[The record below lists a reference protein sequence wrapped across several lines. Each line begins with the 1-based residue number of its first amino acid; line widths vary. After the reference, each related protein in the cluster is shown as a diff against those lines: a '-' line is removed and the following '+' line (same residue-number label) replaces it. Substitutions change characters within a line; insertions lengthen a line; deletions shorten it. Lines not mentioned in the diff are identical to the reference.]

1 MKKLILITA
10 VMIASVA
17 LIFGCSDQRPASTA
31 ATQSGTPEGGV
42 TLETRIGDLSFTHDF
57 ATGYPT
63 DETIS
68 LLFNEIDFQRAC
80 QAYIWSIPLVSFAQW
95 QYAYNVTLGAE
106 NGQIVFLN
114 GYDDIL
120 GGLTFN
126 ATTPYA
132 LVFIDLGEEPWVVH
146 MPEGEVRGA
155 AHDMWQM
162 EITSMTKPGKYVF
175 VGPGQTAPAGAAK
188 AGYAVHQAPTS
199 SIFLGIRL
207 IPTDPNERKAL
218 LDNVE
223 IYPFAE
229 RSNPK
234 PRGFTTP
241 QGRRWSAAHP
251 RGMEF
256 WHRLSDIISKEPVFE
271 RDRFF
276 MAMLAPLGIEKGKPF
291 APTEQQ
297 KQILTEA
304 VLVGEAMA
312 KAIDFKKSP
321 RLQDAHY
328 VEGSGWDID
337 TTSPTDQRREYY
349 DALDGRASWFYEA
362 VSNNMAMHG
371 METGKGQVYLTSY
384 KDNDGDWLDGARNY
398 TLHIPPN
405 APAELFWSLTL
416 YEVDGRD
423 IIHNQ
428 YKVTDRSSRMDLLT
442 NQDGS
447 VDLYFGPDE
456 PTGKKQNWIPT
467 EAGRA
472 FFAMLRFYSPGPTL
486 LDRSWILPDIEKAK

>member
-1 MKKLILITA
+1 MPRRT
-10 VMIASVA
+10 V
-17 LIFGCSDQRPASTA
+17 
-31 ATQSGTPEGGV
+31 
-42 TLETRIGDLSFTHDF
+42 ETRIGDAELHPRFRERVPDGRDQ
-57 ATGYPT
+57 AK
-63 DETIS
+63 
-68 LLFNEIDFQRAC
+68 LFDEIDFQRAC
-80 QAYIWSIPLVSFAQW
+80 QAYIWSIPLVSMAQW

-162 EITSMTKPGKYVF
+162 EITPITKPGKYVF
-175 VGPGQTAPAGAAK
+175 VGPGQKAPAGAEK
-188 AGYAVHQAPTS
+188 AGYTVHQAPTN

-207 IPTDPNERKAL
+207 IPDDPDERMAL
-218 LDNVE
+218 LKKVD
-223 IYPFAE
+223 IYPYAE
-229 RSNPK
+229 RSEPR
-234 PRGFTTP
+234 PRGYITP
-241 QGRRWSAAHP
+241 NGKTLVGGPSPRHGVLAAPVGHHQQGAGIRT
-251 RGMEF
+251 G
-256 WHRLSDIISKEPVFE
+256 PVLHGHA
-271 RDRFF
+271 RTSGYR
-276 MAMLAPLGIEKGKPF
+276 KGQ
-291 APTEQQ
+291 ALQANRATRTR
-297 KQILTEA
+297 ILTEG

-312 KAIDFKKSP
+312 KAIDFEKSP
-321 RLQDAHY
+321 RLADAHY
-328 VEGSGWDID
+328 VDGSGWDID
-337 TTSPTDQRREYY
+337 TTSPTDQRREHY

-362 VSNNMAMHG
+362 VTNNKAMHG

-384 KDNDGDWLDGARNY
+384 KDKDGDWLDGARNY
-398 TLHIPPN
+398 TLHIPPD

-416 YEVDGRD
+416 YEVNGRD

-442 NQDGS
+442 NPDGS

-456 PTGKKQNWIPT
+456 PKGKKQNWIPT
-467 EAGRA
+467 EPGRA
-472 FFAMLRFYSPGPTL
+472 FFAMLRFYSPEKGLGGPYLGAAGHRKGTL
-486 LDRSWILPDIEKAK
+486 KRTGGEKVPDTFSPTDQGLAKGNSQTYERRRE

>member
-17 LIFGCSDQRPASTA
+17 LISGCSDQRPASTA

-188 AGYAVHQAPTS
+188 AGYTVHQAPTN

-321 RLQDAHY
+321 RLRDAHY

-362 VSNNMAMHG
+362 VTNNMAMHG

>member
-1 MKKLILITA
+1 MRN
-10 VMIASVA
+10 VMISA
-17 LIFGCSDQRPASTA
+17 LLICMLLFAPLAVQAQETVD
-31 ATQSGTPEGGV
+31 
-42 TLETRIGDLSFTHDF
+42 TRIGELQFTHDF

-63 DETIS
+63 DKTIAT
-68 LLFNEIDFQRAC
+68 LFDEIDFQRAS
-80 QAYIWSIPLVSFAQW
+80 QAYLWSIPLVSMAQW

-106 NGQIVFLN
+106 NGQITFLN

-132 LVFIDLGEEPWVVH
+132 LVFIDLAKEPWIVH

-162 EITSMTKPGKYVF
+162 EITTMTKPGKYVF
-175 VGPGQTAPAGAAK
+175 VGPGQGVPAGAEK
-188 AGYAVHQAPTS
+188 AGYMVHKTPTN

-207 IPTDPNERKAL
+207 IPTAPDERMELLNNVNIYPYAERK
-218 LDNVE
+218 NP
-223 IYPFAE
+223 IP
-229 RSNPK
+229 RSYI
-234 PRGFTTP
+234 TP
-241 QGRRWSAAHP
+241 NGKRWSAAHP
-251 RGMEF
+251 RGMEY
-256 WHRLSDIISKEPVFE
+256 WQRLSDIINKEPVFE

-291 APTEQQ
+291 QPTDRQ
-297 KQILTEA
+297 KRILTEG

-312 KAIDFKKSP
+312 KAIDFDKS
-321 RLQDAHY
+321 RLADAHY
-328 VEGSGWDID
+328 VDGSRWDID
-337 TTSPTDQRREYY
+337 TTSPTDQRREHY

-362 VSNNMAMHG
+362 VTNNIAMHG
-371 METGKGQVYLTSY
+371 MKTGKGQVYLTSY
-384 KDNDGDWLDGARNY
+384 KDSAGDWLDGARNY

-405 APAELFWSLTL
+405 APAKLFWSLTL

-423 IIHNQ
+423 IIHNTQ
-428 YKVTDRSSRMDLLT
+428 KVTDRSSRMNLLS
-442 NQDGS
+442 NEDGS

-456 PTGKKQNWIPT
+456 PEGKQQNWIPT

-472 FFAMLRFYSPGPTL
+472 FFAMMRFYSPSKPL
-486 LDRSWILPDIEKAK
+486 LDRSWVLPDIERVK

>member
-17 LIFGCSDQRPASTA
+17 LISACSDQRPASTA

-132 LVFIDLGEEPWVVH
+132 LVFIDLGQEPWVVH

-188 AGYAVHQAPTS
+188 AGYAVHQAPTN